1 MRSSTS
7 KSSGAAASMRVARAV
22 AIVGAAVGLAIPLAG
37 TAHATGARDGHCDDG
52 EFCLFYYP
60 VGVSGG
66 AVSDFAVGN
75 IPNLGPTQ
83 PTCYEFRG
91 SGTGSGQCVWQ
102 NARSARNRTGH
113 NVRVF
118 TNVNYTST
126 SDLFTANGTQGDLY
140 QAKFLDESIKF
151 VT

>member
-1 MRSSTS
+1 MGTSTKVRRSGGSRT
-7 KSSGAAASMRVARAV
+7 ARLVAV
-22 AIVGAAVGLAIPLAG
+22 AGAVVGLAIPLAG
-37 TAHATGARDGHCDDG
+37 TAHAGTARNGICEAG

-60 VGVSGG
+60 TGVSGG
-66 AVSDFAVGN
+66 AVSDFAVGD

-91 SGTGSGQCVWQ
+91 SGTGSGLCVWQ
-102 NARSARNRTGH
+102 NARSARNLTDH

-118 TNVNYTST
+118 TNVNYKST
-126 SDLFTANGTQGDLY
+126 SDLFTANGQQGDLY

>member
-1 MRSSTS
+1 MGTSTKVRRSGGSRT
-7 KSSGAAASMRVARAV
+7 ARLVAV
-22 AIVGAAVGLAIPLAG
+22 VGAVVGLAIPLAG

-60 VGVSGG
+60 TGVSGG
-66 AVSDFAVGN
+66 AVSDFAVAD

-91 SGTGSGQCVWQ
+91 SGTGSGLCVWR
-102 NARSARNRTGH
+102 NARSAQNRTGH

-118 TNVNYTST
+118 TNVDYKST
-126 SDLFTANGTQGDLY
+126 SDLFTAHGSQSDLY

>member
-1 MRSSTS
+1 MGSST
-7 KSSGAAASMRVARAV
+7 KVRRSGGSRTARMVAV
-22 AIVGAAVGLAIPLAG
+22 VGAVVGLAIPLAG
-37 TAHATGARDGHCDDG
+37 TAHASGARDGVCDDG

-60 VGVSGG
+60 TGVSGG
-66 AVSDFAVGN
+66 AVSDFAVAD

-91 SGTGSGQCVWQ
+91 TLTGHGLCVWR
-102 NARSARNRTGH
+102 NARSAQNRTGH

-118 TNVNYTST
+118 TNVDYKNT
-126 SDLFTANGTQGDLY
+126 SDLFTAHGQQSDLY

-151 VT
+151 VS

>member
-1 MRSSTS
+1 MRSLIS
-7 KSSGAAASMRVARAV
+7 KSGVAAAGLRVARRVAV
-22 AIVGAAVGLAIPLAG
+22 VGAVVGLAVPLAG
-37 TAHATGARDGHCDDG
+37 TAHATAARDGHCDDG
-52 EFCLFYYP
+52 EFCLFYFP
-60 VGVSGG
+60 TGVSHG

-75 IPNLGPTQ
+75 IPSLGPTQ

-91 SGTGSGQCVWQ
+91 TEAGHGQCVWQ

-113 NVRVF
+113 DVRVF

-126 SDLFTANGTQGDLY
+126 SDLFTANGQQGDLY

>member
-1 MRSSTS
+1 MRSLIS
-7 KSSGAAASMRVARAV
+7 KAGVAAARTRAARAV
-22 AIVGAAVGLAIPLAG
+22 AIVGAVVGLAVPLAG
-37 TAHATGARDGHCDDG
+37 TAHATARDGHCDDG

-91 SGTGSGQCVWQ
+91 GGTGSGLCVWR
-102 NARSARNRTGH
+102 NARSAQNRTDH
-113 NVRVF
+113 DVRVF
-118 TNVNYTST
+118 TNVNYMST
-126 SDLFTANGTQGDLY
+126 SDLFTANGTQSDLY